1 LFLMLLYG
9 STDPE
14 WSDIVS
20 EWNRFLYIT
29 FFSMYT
35 PTNPSKRRKTADV
48 EEGSAIPL
56 LRLSDQVAVSTAR
69 HKDLDGTALWV
80 LLAVYR
86 AFATL
91 DRDQSDEVGAMG
103 LTPLQFNILTTLQRV
118 HQPTTMGALAAMLV
132 VKPNNLSGNI
142 SSLVNQGFV
151 KREINVSDQRSLLA
165 VLTPVGEAFLAEHL
179 PAHWLRLERLMGG
192 LSRAEKLHLVALLN
206 QMTNSIQTE
215 QGLDAEQPSEK
226 KSATA
231 FAGI

>member
-1 LFLMLLYG
+1 
-9 STDPE
+9 
-14 WSDIVS
+14 
-20 EWNRFLYIT
+20 
-29 FFSMYT
+29 MYT
-35 PTNPSKRRKTADV
+35 PTNPSKRPKTADV
-48 EEGSAIPL
+48 EDGSAIPL
-56 LRLSDQVAVSTAR
+56 HRLSDQVAVSTAR

>member
-1 LFLMLLYG
+1 
-9 STDPE
+9 
-14 WSDIVS
+14 
-20 EWNRFLYIT
+20 
-29 FFSMYT
+29 MYT
-35 PTNPSKRRKTADV
+35 PTNPSKRPKTADV
-48 EEGSAIPL
+48 EDGSAIPL

-91 DRDQSDEVGAMG
+91 DRDQSDEVAAMG

-142 SSLVNQGFV
+142 SSLVNHGFV

-165 VLTPVGEAFLAEHL
+165 VLTPVGEAFLAKHL

-192 LSRAEKLHLVALLN
+192 LSRGEKLHLVALLN
-206 QMTNSIQTE
+206 QMSNSIQKE